1 MIYRKLGVVFIL
13 VGLFIPLAIYPF
25 TDLGDNAIGQQA
37 MAHFS
42 GAAYSPRM
50 SDLVIVLSESESYYG
65 RNRETV
71 PYKYFLSGG
80 VIFIFAGIALFIFS
94 KNKFTIH
101 YGGKTQNSEIEGRH
115 LIENINKERKTSLN
129 TKTLFNTLIY
139 ILAATAILTFSYYF
153 LTYEK
158 PSSSSIDN
166 SNLNAIRW
174 VIKGGIALIIVYIGI
189 QKARK

>member
-94 KNKFTIH
+94 KNKFTITMAEKH
-101 YGGKTQNSEIEGRH
+101 RTQK
-115 LIENINKERKTSLN
+115 LKVDT
-129 TKTLFNTLIY
+129 
-139 ILAATAILTFSYYF
+139 
-153 LTYEK
+153 
-158 PSSSSIDN
+158 
-166 SNLNAIRW
+166 
-174 VIKGGIALIIVYIGI
+174 
-189 QKARK
+189 